1 MEGSWIKVISSSQP
15 NFLLLVQFVFNQH
28 IYIHASVHIGPIN
41 WWGRFCIWRDHKGNW
56 NTKQWMEKMNM
67 QMKS

>member
-15 NFLLLVQFVFNQH
+15 NFLLLVQVFLTNISIFMRQ
-28 IYIHASVHIGPIN
+28 YIVPIN
-41 WWGRFCIWRDHKGNW
+41 WWGRFCIWRDHKGYW
-56 NTKQWMEKMNM
+56 NKKQWMEKMNM